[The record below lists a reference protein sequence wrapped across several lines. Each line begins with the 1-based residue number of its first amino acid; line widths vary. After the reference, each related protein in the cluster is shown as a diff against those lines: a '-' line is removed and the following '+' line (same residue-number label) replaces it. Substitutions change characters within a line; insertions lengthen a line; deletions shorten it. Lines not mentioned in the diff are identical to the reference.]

1 MFIENLTKEELTYR
15 AHGKVLKLKPGINL
29 VHEVFFQPSDIQKH
43 FGSLVNIYMTNAKR
57 VEEPRKVEH
66 NEKDEKPSSKNDNKG
81 TVMDSK
87 STDEHNTKPET
98 HEQPNENNGEEKCMD
113 NADNNDT
120 ASQETEQGEEETQT
134 KTEEQEDKKDEEK
147 ENPEEKSE
155 GSEVEVGETNEGK
168 PEGELVEGE
177 KEDITKLKRPQLM
190 AKYKELKIEGSPAK
204 LSNDALIK
212 AILEK
217 LG

>member
-1 MFIENLTKEELTYR
+1 MFIENLTKEELIYR
-15 AHGKVLKLKPGINL
+15 AHGKVLKLKPGMNL
-29 VHEVFFQPSDIQKH
+29 VNEVFFKHADLIRH
-43 FGSLVNIYMTNAKR
+43 FGSLINIYATNAPM
-57 VEEPRKVEH
+57 VRKVER
-66 NEKDEKPSSKNDNKG
+66 DEKTEKPIIEDNNKD
-81 TVMDSK
+81 TVVDSQPADK
-87 STDEHNTKPET
+87 HNTEPEVN
-98 HEQPNENNGEEKCMD
+98 EQLNEDNGEETSMVD
-113 NADNNDT
+113 TYNDDT
-120 ASQETEQGEEETQT
+120 APQEVEQGEEETQT
-134 KTEEQEDKKDEEK
+134 ETKAQEDKKGEEEK
-147 ENPEEKSE
+147 TPEEKSE

-204 LSNDALIK
+204 LSNDALVK

>member
-1 MFIENLTKEELTYR
+1 MFIENLTKEELIYR
-15 AHGKVLKLKPGINL
+15 AHGKVLKLKPGMNL
-29 VHEVFFQPSDIQKH
+29 VNEVFFKHADLIRH
-43 FGSLVNIYMTNAKR
+43 FGSLINIYATNAPM
-57 VEEPRKVEH
+57 VRKVERDEKTEKPIIEDNNKDTVVDSQPADKH
-66 NEKDEKPSSKNDNKG
+66 NTEPEVNEK
-81 TVMDSK
+81 
-87 STDEHNTKPET
+87 
-98 HEQPNENNGEEKCMD
+98 PNEDNGEETSMVD
-113 NADNNDT
+113 AHNDDT
-120 ASQETEQGEEETQT
+120 APQEVEQGEEETQT
-134 KTEEQEDKKDEEK
+134 ETKAQEDKKDEEEK
-147 ENPEEKSE
+147 TPEEKSK

-204 LSNDALIK
+204 LSNDALVK

>member
-29 VHEVFFQPSDIQKH
+29 VNEVFFKHADLIRH
-43 FGSLVNIYMTNAKR
+43 FGSLINIYATNAPM
-57 VEEPRKVEH
+57 VRKVER
-66 NEKDEKPSSKNDNKG
+66 DEKTEKPIIEDNNKD
-81 TVMDSK
+81 TVVDSQPA
-87 STDEHNTKPET
+87 DEHNTEPET
-98 HEQPNENNGEEKCMD
+98 HEQPDENNGEEKCMD
-113 NADNNDT
+113 DADNNDT
-120 ASQETEQGEEETQT
+120 TSQETEQGEEETQT

-147 ENPEEKSE
+147 ENSEEKSE

-177 KEDITKLKRPQLM
+177 NEDITKLKRPQLM
-190 AKYKELKIEGSPAK
+190 AKYKELKIDGSPAK